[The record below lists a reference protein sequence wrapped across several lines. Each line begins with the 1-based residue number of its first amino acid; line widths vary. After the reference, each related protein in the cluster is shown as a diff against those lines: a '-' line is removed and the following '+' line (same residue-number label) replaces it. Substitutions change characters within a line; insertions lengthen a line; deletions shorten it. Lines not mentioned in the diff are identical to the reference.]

1 MLRERHAVAGYGH
14 GMSLICK
21 CDSGR
26 CRDCGCGK
34 LYILKQSCKED
45 GFRTRG
51 SNLFTRKSPKRA

>member
-14 GMSLICK
+14 GMSLTCK

-26 CRDCGCGK
+26 DCDCAK

>member
-14 GMSLICK
+14 GMSLTCK

-26 CRDCGCGK
+26 DCGK

>member
-14 GMSLICK
+14 GMSLTC
-21 CDSGR
+21 SGR
-26 CRDCGCGK
+26 GRGK